1 MYQGNGHTKALP
13 IAMMGPWQRFEIV
26 GKCEGLMRGFL
37 NNPEATAE
45 RIVDGYCMLDRADDR
60 AISVGSNIV
69 IEVSV
74 FGEASVTEKE
84 LVELCAGHKIRRTNF
99 ASRSGLDESAG
110 SQATDGGRAR
120 LRE

>member
-1 MYQGNGHTKALP
+1 MYQGNGQTEALP
-13 IAMMGPWQRFEIV
+13 IAMMGPWQRVEIV

-60 AISVGSNIV
+60 VISVGFDIV

-84 LVELCAGHKIRRTNF
+84 LVELCAGHKIRRK
-99 ASRSGLDESAG
+99 E
-110 SQATDGGRAR
+110 
-120 LRE
+120 LREPFRVGRERRVAGN